1 MKKITSI
8 LLVVLLVLT
17 CLTMAAC
24 DPKNPIDPTVP
35 FDTAGAQAALDLYIF
50 EDDGLVISG
59 EFVLP
64 GTIGGFDATWTSSSD
79 VVTLT
84 EIPASEENGTPKQY
98 AVKVGYPEAVTDV
111 TLTVSLSADVTKT
124 FTVIVNPISV
134 HDFISAYTFDNDK
147 NTVVADFDLDRTC
160 EYAGKTA
167 TIDWS
172 VDAEYADYLEISE
185 DGNTCIVYPTS
196 LNPTVKINA
205 TFTYNGDSATKSYRM
220 TVSEVKDH
228 LQAVDYWYANTGV
241 GMEMRGYVVE
251 IATVYAPNY
260 ANISLYIVDE
270 DFCAG
275 YYLYRVKC
283 DQATADRLVP
293 GAPVV
298 VTGTINTNYNGLIET
313 NAGGT
318 IVIDDEREALTEL
331 PVHALDEEV
340 VGKLFSAN
348 YHQSTLVS
356 LTNWKVKEVKDA
368 PKAGETAT
376 LFILEKGGVEVAV
389 AVSKYMEGAYK
400 TAADDTVWS
409 ALAAHGIQVG
419 DIVSVTGV
427 LGNYKGHQ
435 IMPLSIDGIVKGD
448 TESTYTAGVTAA
460 SAVAAID
467 KALADNGLNSV
478 VAVEKNVALPTVDG
492 ATVTAKVLGASRAVT
507 VVDGAI
513 VVAPG
518 KLENACVQIDI
529 TVGEFT
535 NSIFRYIMSAD
546 LDDAEKL
553 AMELPVLDIDFE
565 LAAED
570 TVLNLPATGSM
581 FPAINVTW
589 AFKADTTHDCA
600 TLDGNVLTITLPEVA
615 TSITIVATLSLG
627 EAEVVTKEFTIAV
640 DAASLDQYV
649 AKPVEEPAVDTAYKF
664 AVVQNLAGG
673 TFYFTGEMSGNYLA
687 TTDKANKAVDV
698 KLEAATDGY
707 YLYFMDGDTKT
718 YIEIYEYQE
727 NKGGVRLVTSAPA
740 SVFVINADYNMPT
753 TTIGANTYYLGSY
766 KTYTTMS
773 VSNITYMSAEKD
785 GVSQFGA
792 RLSTLAPAK
801 EAAEPVEEP
810 AVDTAYKFAV
820 VQNLAGGT
828 FYFTGE
834 MSGNYLATSDKANKA
849 VDVKLEAATDGYYL
863 YFMDG
868 DTKTYIEIY
877 EYQENKGGVRLVTS
891 APASVFVINAD
902 YNMPTTTIGANTYYL
917 GSYKTY
923 TTMSVSNITY
933 MSAEKDGVS
942 QFGAR
947 LSNVVVKEVAAV
959 PVEEPA
965 VDTTY
970 KFAVVQNLAGGTFYF
985 TGKMSGNYLA
995 TTDSI
1000 SKAVDVKLEA
1010 ATDGYYLYFMDG
1022 DTKTYIEIYEYQ
1034 ENKGGV
1040 RLVTSAPASVFVI
1053 NADYNMP
1060 TTTIGANTYYLGS
1073 YKTYTT
1079 MSVSN
1084 ITYMSAEK
1092 DGVSQFGA
1100 RLSTI
1105 EFVKES
1111 VEDETPDDGGE
1122 TPEPTPV
1129 EKITTIAGA
1138 LAVESGEAELSGT
1151 VAKITY
1157 AWNGTTCSFDLTDGT
1172 NTINVYKSTTN
1183 VTVGDVVTVVGNIS
1197 VYNNKHQI
1205 SEGSTVTVT
1214 TAHVC
1219 ADWSDADC
1227 ENPALCTVCG
1237 AAKADSQALG
1247 HTEANNEGKCD
1258 RCGVALKVAAGT
1270 YTYDIVNSFGTYAND
1285 WSSSYVAH
1293 ETASTDFTGTLPK
1306 ATITFSRA
1314 NKQAQTI
1321 TDRPVLAPKG
1331 STEYVTV
1338 VIEGNTI
1345 SSVTFALTQW
1355 GTKTFSDIHI
1365 EYFDGTA
1372 WVSCSDTITTPANIT
1387 STTLPANVTQVRLS
1401 VTATG
1406 SSNIQVGIGDITV
1419 VVA

>member
-64 GTIGGFDATWTSSSD
+64 GNIGGFDATWTSSSD

-340 VGKLFSAN
+340 VGGLFSAN

-792 RLSTLAPAK
+792 RLST
-801 EAAEPVEEP
+801 
-810 AVDTAYKFAV
+810 
-820 VQNLAGGT
+820 
-828 FYFTGE
+828 
-834 MSGNYLATSDKANKA
+834 
-849 VDVKLEAATDGYYL
+849 
-863 YFMDG
+863 
-868 DTKTYIEIY
+868 
-877 EYQENKGGVRLVTS
+877 
-891 APASVFVINAD
+891 
-902 YNMPTTTIGANTYYL
+902 
-917 GSYKTY
+917 
-923 TTMSVSNITY
+923 
-933 MSAEKDGVS
+933 
-942 QFGAR
+942 
-947 LSNVVVKEVAAV
+947 
-959 PVEEPA
+959 
-965 VDTTY
+965 
-970 KFAVVQNLAGGTFYF
+970 
-985 TGKMSGNYLA
+985 
-995 TTDSI
+995 
-1000 SKAVDVKLEA
+1000 
-1010 ATDGYYLYFMDG
+1010 
-1022 DTKTYIEIYEYQ
+1022 
-1034 ENKGGV
+1034 
-1040 RLVTSAPASVFVI
+1040 
-1053 NADYNMP
+1053 
-1060 TTTIGANTYYLGS
+1060 
-1073 YKTYTT
+1073 
-1079 MSVSN
+1079 
-1084 ITYMSAEK
+1084 
-1092 DGVSQFGA
+1092 
-1100 RLSTI
+1100 I

>member
-24 DPKNPIDPTVP
+24 DPTDPTVP
-35 FDTAGAQAALDLYIF
+35 FDTAGAREKLDLYIF
-50 EDDGLVISG
+50 EDDGQVISG
-59 EFVLP
+59 EHVLP
-64 GTIGGFDATWTSSSD
+64 GNIGGFDATWTSSSEF
-79 VVTLT
+79 VVLT
-84 EIPASEENGTPKQY
+84 EVPASEENGTPKQY
-98 AVKVGYPEAVTDV
+98 AMKVGYPETVTEV
-111 TLTVSLSADVTKT
+111 KLTVALSADVTKT
-124 FTVIVNPISV
+124 FTVIVNPLSV
-134 HDFISAYTFDNDK
+134 HDFIEAYSFLQDK
-147 NTVVADFDLDRTC
+147 GTVVADFALDRTVDF
-160 EYAGKTA
+160 AGETA
-167 TIDWS
+167 TIAWS
-172 VDAEYADYLEISE
+172 VDEEYTDYIEISE
-185 DGNTCIVYPTS
+185 DGNTCVVYPTS

-205 TFTYNGDSATKSYRM
+205 TFTYNGDSATKPYKM
-220 TVSEVKDH
+220 TVSEVKEH

-251 IATVYAPNY
+251 IATVFAPNY
-260 ANISLYIVDE
+260 GNISLYIVDE

-293 GAPVV
+293 GAPVI
-298 VTGTINTNYNGLIET
+298 VTGTVNTNYNGLIET
-313 NAGGT
+313 NSGGT

-340 VGKLFSAN
+340 VGGLFSAN

-356 LTNWKVKEVKDA
+356 LTNWKVKKVEDA
-368 PKAGETAT
+368 PAAGATAT
-376 LFILEKGGVEVAV
+376 LFILEKGGVEVSV
-389 AVSKYMEGAYK
+389 AVSKYLEGAYLTK
-400 TAADDTVWS
+400 EDDAVWS

-419 DIVSVTGV
+419 DIVSVTGI

-460 SAVAAID
+460 AAVKAID
-467 KALADNGLNSV
+467 KALADNGLNNV

-492 ATVTAKVLGASRAVT
+492 ATITAKALGASRAVS

-513 VVAPG
+513 VVTPG
-518 KLENACVQIDI
+518 KLENACVQFDI

-535 NSIFRYIMSAD
+535 NSIFRYIKSAD

-570 TVLNLPATGSM
+570 TVLNLPATGSL

-627 EAEVVTKEFTIAV
+627 EAEVLTKEFTIAV
-640 DAASLDQYV
+640 DAATLDLYV
-649 AKPVEEPAVDTAYKF
+649 AKPVVSPAVDTAYKF

-792 RLSTLAPAK
+792 RLSKLAPAK

-828 FYFTGE
+828 FYFTG
-834 MSGNYLATSDKANKA
+834 
-849 VDVKLEAATDGYYL
+849 
-863 YFMDG
+863 
-868 DTKTYIEIY
+868 
-877 EYQENKGGVRLVTS
+877 
-891 APASVFVINAD
+891 
-902 YNMPTTTIGANTYYL
+902 
-917 GSYKTY
+917 
-923 TTMSVSNITY
+923 
-933 MSAEKDGVS
+933 
-942 QFGAR
+942 
-947 LSNVVVKEVAAV
+947 
-959 PVEEPA
+959 
-965 VDTTY
+965 
-970 KFAVVQNLAGGTFYF
+970 
-985 TGKMSGNYLA
+985 KMSGNYLA

-1000 SKAVDVKLEA
+1000 SKAIDVKLEA

-1111 VEDETPDDGGE
+1111 VEEETPDEGGD
-1122 TPEPTPV
+1122 TPA
-1129 EKITTIAGA
+1129 EKVTTIADA
-1138 LAVESGEAELSGT
+1138 LTAAVGTGAELSGT
-1151 VAKITY
+1151 VVGLGT
-1157 AWNGTTCSFDLTDGT
+1157 WNTQYNNWDVTISDGT
-1172 NTINVYKSTTN
+1172 NLLLVFRCTN
-1183 VTVGDVVTVVGNIS
+1183 HDLGLGDVVSVVGTIGA
-1197 VYNNKHQI
+1197 YNNVNQI
-1205 SEGSTVTVT
+1205 AQGSTVTVV

-1219 ADWSDADC
+1219 TFDPADC
-1227 ENPALCTVCG
+1227 DTPATCPVCEKTDGEALGHVDENPADGT
-1237 AAKADSQALG
+1237 
-1247 HTEANNEGKCD
+1247 CD
-1258 RCGVALKVAAGT
+1258 RCQANLQQASSQVTASKTIAELITSEGWDSTTTKQTFKLDENVTVAINGGSNTGKAYNGDHIRIYATDSPAGT
-1270 YTYDIVNSFGTYAND
+1270 ITISVPEGYELVSVKITTQVGTYAFLYLGEGTTDISN
-1285 WSSSYVAH
+1285 V
-1293 ETASTDFTGTLPK
+1293 ETAVSGQSVVLNSVKNGDNG
-1306 ATITFSRA
+1306 
-1314 NKQAQTI
+1314 KQVRVTAI
-1321 TDRPVLAPKG
+1321 EVVYRPVQA
-1331 STEYVTV
+1331 
-1338 VIEGNTI
+1338 
-1345 SSVTFALTQW
+1345 
-1355 GTKTFSDIHI
+1355 
-1365 EYFDGTA
+1365 
-1372 WVSCSDTITTPANIT
+1372 
-1387 STTLPANVTQVRLS
+1387 
-1401 VTATG
+1401 
-1406 SSNIQVGIGDITV
+1406 
-1419 VVA
+1419 